1 MSLKVFHLVFIA
13 ASIILS
19 FGVAVWELRFY
30 TMTRSVSEL
39 SLAVLFLAM
48 GAVLVAY
55 GMRTIQ
61 KFKELR

>member
-19 FGVAVWELRFY
+19 FGVGVWELRFY
-30 TMTRSVSEL
+30 TVTRSVSEL
-39 SLAVLFLAM
+39 ALAVVFLAL
-48 GAVLVAY
+48 GAVLIAY